1 MTLSRLV
8 TFEHVFPQHS
18 IYCIII
24 FQAVITRGLK
34 ELRDKAV
41 FFFSIFN
48 ALFVLIVFMLTL
60 NKDILH
66 IDWPFGVKTN
76 ITITDDNQVCSLYC
90 LPHHA
95 HILTVN
101 LFCQVLVTKEYL
113 HLEPIGIVL
122 VFFFFAIVV
131 IQFVAMLFHR

>member
-18 IYCIII
+18 IYCIIT

-76 ITITDDNQVCSLYC
+76 ITITDDNQVCS
-90 LPHHA
+90 HS
-95 HILTVN
+95 
-101 LFCQVLVTKEYL
+101 LFVTLK
-113 HLEPIGIVL
+113 
-122 VFFFFAIVV
+122 
-131 IQFVAMLFHR
+131 

>member
-76 ITITDDNQVCSLYC
+76 ITITDDNQVCLQHSNDCILDVTSC
-90 LPHHA
+90 S
-95 HILTVN
+95 HIN
-101 LFCQVLVTKEYL
+101 S
-113 HLEPIGIVL
+113 
-122 VFFFFAIVV
+122 
-131 IQFVAMLFHR
+131 